1 MTQQTDVAIMGICLA
16 DTAYLAPRL
25 PAIGETLMGSGFSL
39 GPGGKGSNQAVAAAR
54 AGATTTFISKI
65 GNDVF
70 GELARKTHRDCG
82 ITSRVAIM
90 DDVPTGAA
98 FIYVNESSGENAII
112 VYSGAS
118 GTIDEAYVERCRDAI
133 ETARIFVT
141 QLEQPVQAA
150 RAALLIAREAGV
162 TTVFNPAPAKAF
174 PDDMFAFCD
183 YIAPNE
189 TETEALVGFTVDSME
204 AAARAGRILCER
216 GAGAALI
223 TLGERGVYV
232 SSPTVSA
239 HVPALTNAP
248 VVDTSGAGDAFIGG
262 FAAALAEGKDV
273 LDATKFGSATAGL
286 SVTRR
291 GTAAAMPKRHEI
303 DALLKSTGNGGKGSP

>member
-1 MTQQTDVAIMGICLA
+1 MTESTDVAIMGICLA
-16 DTAYLAPRL
+16 DTTYLAPRL
-25 PAIGETLMGSGFSL
+25 PTVGETLMGSGFSL

-54 AGATTTFISKI
+54 AGAATTFISKI

-90 DDVPTGAA
+90 DDMPTGAA
-98 FIYVNESSGENAII
+98 FIYVNENSGDNAII

-118 GTIDEAYVERCRDAI
+118 GTIDEAYVESCRDSI
-133 ETARIFVT
+133 EAARIFVT
-141 QLEQPVQAA
+141 QLEQPVKAA
-150 RAALLIAREAGV
+150 RAALSIAREAGV

-174 PDDMFAFCD
+174 PDDLFAFCD

-189 TETEALVGFTVDSME
+189 IETEAIVGFAVDSTE
-204 AAARAGRILCER
+204 AAERAGRILCER

-232 SSPTVSA
+232 HSESISTL
-239 HVPALTNAP
+239 VPALSNAP
-248 VVDTSGAGDAFIGG
+248 VLDSSGAGDAFIGG
-262 FAAALAEGKDV
+262 FAAALAEGRDV
-273 LDATKFGSATAGL
+273 LAATKFGCATAGL

-291 GTAAAMPKRHEI
+291 GTAASMPERHEI
-303 DALLKSTGNGGKGSP
+303 DALLGSR

>member
-1 MTQQTDVAIMGICLA
+1 MTESTDVAIMGICLA

-25 PAIGETLMGSGFSL
+25 PAIGETLMGSGFAL

-54 AGATTTFISKI
+54 AGAATSFISKI

-118 GTIDEAYVERCRDAI
+118 GTIDEAYVESCQDAI

-189 TETEALVGFTVDSME
+189 IETEAIVGFAVDSTE
-204 AAARAGRILCER
+204 AAQKAGRILCER

-232 SSPTVSA
+232 HSDSISTL
-239 HVPALTNAP
+239 VPALTNAP
-248 VVDTSGAGDAFIGG
+248 VLDSSGAGDAFIGG
-262 FAAALAEGKDV
+262 FAAALAQGRDV
-273 LDATKFGSATAGL
+273 LDATKFGCATAGI

-303 DALLKSTGNGGKGSP
+303 DALLKSTGNGGK

>member
-1 MTQQTDVAIMGICLA
+1 MTESTEVAIMGICLA

-25 PAIGETLMGSGFSL
+25 PAIGETLMGNGFSL

-54 AGATTTFISKI
+54 AGAATTFISKI

-70 GELARKTHRDCG
+70 GELAQKTHRECG

-98 FIYVNESSGENAII
+98 FIYVNESSGDNAII

-118 GTIDEAYVERCRDAI
+118 GTIDEAYVERCRDSI
-133 ETARIFVT
+133 EAARIFVT

-150 RAALLIAREAGV
+150 RAALSIARKAGV
-162 TTVFNPAPAKAF
+162 ITVFNPAPAKAF
-174 PDDMFAFCD
+174 PDDMFALSD

-189 TETEALVGFTVDSME
+189 IETEAIVGFAVDSTE
-204 AAARAGRILCER
+204 AAQKAGRILCER

-232 SSPTVSA
+232 HSESISTL
-239 HVPALTNAP
+239 VPALTNAP
-248 VVDTSGAGDAFIGG
+248 VLDSSGAGDAFIGG
-262 FAAALAEGKDV
+262 FAAALAEGRDV
-273 LDATKFGSATAGL
+273 LGATKFGSATAGI

-291 GTAAAMPKRHEI
+291 GTASSMPKRHEI
-303 DALLKSTGNGGKGSP
+303 DALLGSR